1 VVVVRAV
8 GDRQDRAETA
18 VLVEAVAA
26 MREAP
31 LMQAA
36 LELLVKVITA
46 EVLREMLV
54 IMVAVVAVALVG
66 QEEMVLDQQEVVAA
80 LGPLTHIADR
90 P

>member
-1 VVVVRAV
+1 MEA
-8 GDRQDRAETA
+8 
-18 VLVEAVAA
+18 LVEAVAA

-36 LELLVKVITA
+36 LEFPAKVITA
-46 EVLREMLV
+46 EVLQEVLV

-66 QEEMVLDQQEVVAA
+66 QEEMVQAMQAVAA
-80 LGPLTHIADR
+80 DLGPLTHIADH